1 MPVAPRTRIRLKSR
15 AGLATG
21 DRIGYVAPP
30 GHAAVVRTD
39 FDHASGELVQVWSK
53 TPPTG
58 GTDWVVVWWPGDRW
72 TWERESD
79 LEFVDTNPN
88 TT

>member
-15 AGLATG
+15 AGMATE
-21 DRIGYVAPP
+21 DRIGYVAPT

-39 FDHASGELVQVWSK
+39 FDHATGELVQVWSK
-53 TPPTG
+53 TPPTR
-58 GTDWVVVWWPGDRW
+58 GTEWVVVWWPGNHW

-79 LEFVDTNPN
+79 LEFVDTDRKPM
-88 TT
+88 